1 MVRAIAFAA
10 YGGPENLRII
20 DVPSRPPGPDEVVI
34 AVRASGLNP
43 VDLKLGS
50 GYRGADPERLPLR
63 IGFEAA
69 GLVTAVGAGDL
80 AGADGAPISVGDE
93 VVAFRVPGAHATE
106 LTVPAKDVLR
116 KPPALSFEQVAGVL
130 LVAATAEDA
139 LQTVGLRS
147 GETVLVHGV
156 SGSVGQAIAQLARL
170 RGGRVVGTAA
180 EHRHATLRELGVEPV
195 VYGPGLRERLDALGQ
210 FEAAVD
216 TFGSDEAGETSVA
229 LVADPARIVTITGTP
244 AILAAGGQ
252 AIGGGNPASDALRDA
267 ARPELVRL
275 AGAGQLDIPIVAAY
289 PFDEFGAAF
298 ALLAEGHAGGKVVLV
313 P

>member
-1 MVRAIAFAA
+1 MPRAIAFAA
-10 YGGPENLRII
+10 YGGPENLQIV
-20 DVPSRPPGPDEVVI
+20 DVAARPPGSDEVVI

-63 IGFEAA
+63 IGFEAS
-69 GLVTAVGAGDL
+69 GVVTAVGADGL
-80 AGADGAPISVGDE
+80 VGADGSPIAVGDE
-93 VVAFRVPGAHATE
+93 VIAFRIPGAHATE
-106 LTVPAKDVLR
+106 LTVPAKDVLQ
-116 KPPALSFEQVAGVL
+116 KPTALSFEQAAGLL

-139 LQTVGLRS
+139 VQTVGLQA

-156 SGSVGQAIAQLARL
+156 SGSVGRAIAQLARL
-170 RGGRVVGTAA
+170 RGARVVGTAA
-180 EHRHATLRELGVEPV
+180 EHRHEELRALGVEPV
-195 VYGPGLRERLDALGQ
+195 VYGPGLHDRLQALGP
-210 FEAAVD
+210 FDAAVD

-244 AILAAGGQ
+244 AILAAGGK

-275 AGAGQLDIPIVAAY
+275 AAEGDLVIPIVATH
-289 PFDEFGAAF
+289 PFDDFRAAF
-298 ALLAEGHAGGKVVLV
+298 DVVAAGHAGGKVVLV
-313 P
+313 Y